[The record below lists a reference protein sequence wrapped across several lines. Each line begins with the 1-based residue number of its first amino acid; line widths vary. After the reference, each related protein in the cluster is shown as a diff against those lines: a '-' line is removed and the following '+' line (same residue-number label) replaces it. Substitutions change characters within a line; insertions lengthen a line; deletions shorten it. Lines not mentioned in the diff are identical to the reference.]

1 GNIQVG
7 SSQSKT
13 AVLTNSGTSSI
24 TISHVAVTGA
34 GFQIGGIN
42 APLMLNPGQSLTYTI
57 GFTPSATGHCSGNIA
72 VSSNASNTGLNV
84 GLSGSGTAP
93 GQVALSPTSLNFGN
107 VAVGTTHTS
116 PASLTAMGGS
126 VTITSVD
133 SNNPEFSF
141 AAISLPMSLAGGQ
154 TANFTIKFSPQLAGS
169 SSGTLSFGT
178 NASNSPVIASL
189 IGTGVAPLQHSVSLS
204 WA

>member
-1 GNIQVG
+1 
-7 SSQSKT
+7 
-13 AVLTNSGTSSI
+13 
-24 TISHVAVTGA
+24 
-34 GFQIGGIN
+34 
-42 APLMLNPGQSLTYTI
+42 
-57 GFTPSATGHCSGNIA
+57 
-72 VSSNASNTGLNV
+72 
-84 GLSGSGTAP
+84 
-93 GQVALSPTSLNFGN
+93 ALSPTSLNFGN

-204 WA
+204 WAASTSAVVGYNVYRGHASGGPYARINSGLDPSTGYIDNTVQGGQNYFYVTTAVDASNNESVYSNEVQAVIPLP